1 MEGEEVD
8 ELMDWVFGPSL
19 NEKVEQLSIKLLHY
33 QATRHREL
41 RFSILIATYV
51 ESGIL
56 NH

>member
-19 NEKVEQLSIKLLHY
+19 NEKAEQLSIKLLHY
-33 QATRHREL
+33 QATRHRGL